1 MRLVLQI
8 ALLSLFPNVLCTP
21 SDEAPES
28 APGSLKSEVAALKDQ
43 LREESMNLKEV
54 MYSLFGDKQSSLLLF
69 QVIDL
74 IKEVKDM
81 QGVVQKQGERIEGM
95 ESKLA
100 ETVEGMESKL
110 VEKVEEMESK
120 LVETMEEMKTGLVE
134 NVKGMESKLI
144 ESVGEVDLKINKVDS
159 KVEVRRSE
167 LRLISQQKM
176 TWQNSTYA
184 NKLFSDYAVDGVYTG
199 SGDIWGL
206 NPIQHIGSNH
216 RNSMLIVDLGGFFKI
231 HTVKVWNRADCC
243 QSQSLG
249 VVVYA
254 DEEILGTINESKLLY
269 NFLAND
275 QVYASK
281 IYLKQS
287 IPNHMNFREVQ
298 VFGTG
303 PYNEDEVGNC

>member
-1 MRLVLQI
+1 
-8 ALLSLFPNVLCTP
+8 
-21 SDEAPES
+21 
-28 APGSLKSEVAALKDQ
+28 
-43 LREESMNLKEV
+43 
-54 MYSLFGDKQSSLLLF
+54 
-69 QVIDL
+69 
-74 IKEVKDM
+74 
-81 QGVVQKQGERIEGM
+81 
-95 ESKLA
+95 
-100 ETVEGMESKL
+100 
-110 VEKVEEMESK
+110 
-120 LVETMEEMKTGLVE
+120 
-134 NVKGMESKLI
+134 
-144 ESVGEVDLKINKVDS
+144 
-159 KVEVRRSE
+159 
-167 LRLISQQKM
+167 
-176 TWQNSTYA
+176 
-184 NKLFSDYAVDGVYTG
+184 
-199 SGDIWGL
+199 
-206 NPIQHIGSNH
+206 
-216 RNSMLIVDLGGFFKI
+216 MLIIDLGGFFKI